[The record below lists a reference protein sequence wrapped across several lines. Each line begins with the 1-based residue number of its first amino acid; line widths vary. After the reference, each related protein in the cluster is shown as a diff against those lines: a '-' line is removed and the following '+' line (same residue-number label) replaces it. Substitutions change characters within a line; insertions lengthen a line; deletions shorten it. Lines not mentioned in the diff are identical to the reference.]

1 MIKRDLRRLRGVT
14 PRLIVVF
21 YEAQKR
27 SSYIFNVGYLGGRR
41 TSREQNDLFKNNK
54 TKKDGYKKLSKH
66 QTGKAVDFVVYDNN
80 GKYIQTV
87 DIYESIAR
95 LMQDI
100 SLELFGLPLRWGGDW
115 DGDGIRVDKDPTESF
130 LDAGHVEI

>member
-1 MIKRDLRRLRGVT
+1 MIKRDLKRLKGVT
-14 PRLIVVF
+14 PRLVVVL

-27 SSYIFNVGYLGGRR
+27 SSYTFHVGYLGGRR
-41 TSREQNDLFKNNK
+41 TSQQQNELFKKNK
-54 TKKDGYKKLSKH
+54 SKKDGYKKLSKH
-66 QTGKAVDFVVYDNN
+66 QSGRAVDFVVYDNN

-87 DIYESIAR
+87 NIYESIAR

-115 DGDGIRVDKDPTESF
+115 DGDGIRVDKDSTETF